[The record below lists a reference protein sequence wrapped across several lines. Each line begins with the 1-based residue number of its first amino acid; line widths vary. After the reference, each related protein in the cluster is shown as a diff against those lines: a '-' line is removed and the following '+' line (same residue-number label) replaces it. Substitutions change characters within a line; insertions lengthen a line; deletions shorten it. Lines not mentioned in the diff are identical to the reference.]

1 MPRRVLIGQETKE
14 EFMERIKELIERS
27 REVRI
32 KRNRDG
38 TIKIKFRTPSYLY
51 TYATKDER
59 EAREIL
65 ALVPEE
71 KKREII

>member
-1 MPRRVLIGQETKE
+1 MPRRVLRDENKE
-14 EFMERIKELIERS
+14 EFMKRIRELIERS

-51 TYATKDER
+51 TYATKDEG

-71 KKREII
+71 KKREIV